1 MEITGMPVVYTRG
14 GSILITSIVYI
25 AALCCAILI
34 GAIIL
39 AFGADEQHKLQ
50 FYYLCRL
57 NVG

>member
-1 MEITGMPVVYTRG
+1 MPVVYTRG